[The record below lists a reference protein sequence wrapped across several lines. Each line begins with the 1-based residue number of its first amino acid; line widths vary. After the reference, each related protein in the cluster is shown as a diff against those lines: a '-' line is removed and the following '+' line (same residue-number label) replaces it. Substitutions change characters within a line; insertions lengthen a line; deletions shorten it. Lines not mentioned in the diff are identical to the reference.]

1 METKYLISF
10 FFKLKKFNKTIPSH
24 SVLLTGVKATRND
37 FQQGLEYSGGWK
49 TSCSEN
55 VITNIEC
62 SERFHLR
69 PSKSYHCILSP
80 YFSTHSKFDNGERF
94 AG

>member
-1 METKYLISF
+1 MIKVSLLARQSVTQTPLDPLSATLTLQTRQRLETRGEKIAIMETKYLISF

-49 TSCSEN
+49 TSC
-55 VITNIEC
+55 
-62 SERFHLR
+62 
-69 PSKSYHCILSP
+69 
-80 YFSTHSKFDNGERF
+80 
-94 AG
+94 